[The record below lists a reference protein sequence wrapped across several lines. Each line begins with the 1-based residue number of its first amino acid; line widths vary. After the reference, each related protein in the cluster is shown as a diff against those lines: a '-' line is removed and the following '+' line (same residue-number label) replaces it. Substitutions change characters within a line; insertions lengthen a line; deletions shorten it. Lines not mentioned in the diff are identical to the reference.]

1 MLLEHEIE
9 AVSDQFLHCRVLLG
23 SKHADLLRAL
33 GREEAGNLALV
44 AAVLPTAHGST
55 FPRRANGRVSVSSK
69 FCGDLFRPDRRDALE
84 QAGPSCRRTLPLK
97 TSSPAHAAIFRR
109 VLTAT
114 GRPLAASFPKWR
126 NIQANSP
133 SIS

>member
-1 MLLEHEIE
+1 VLLEHEIE
-9 AVSDQFLHCRVLLG
+9 TVSDEFLHCRVLLG
-23 SKHADLLRAL
+23 SKHAQLLRAL

-55 FPRRANGRVSVSSK
+55 LPRRADGLLSVCSK
-69 FCGDLFRPDRRDALE
+69 LCRYLFRPDRRNAFK
-84 QAGPSCRRTLPLK
+84 QAGPSCRRTLPLR
-97 TSSPAHAAIFRR
+97 TGSPAHAAIFRR

>member
-9 AVSDQFLHCRVLLG
+9 AVSDEFLHCRVLLG
-23 SKHADLLRAL
+23 SKHVQLPRAL
-33 GREEAGNLALV
+33 EQEEVGNLAFV

-55 FPRRANGRVSVSSK
+55 LPRRADGLLSVCSRL
-69 FCGDLFRPDRRDALE
+69 CRYLFHPDRRDAFE
-84 QAGPSCRRTLPLK
+84 QAGTSCCRTLPLR
-97 TSSPAHAAIFRR
+97 TGSPAHAAIFRR
-109 VLTAT
+109 VLIAT
-114 GRPLAASFPKWR
+114 GRSLAASFPKWR